1 MKQEGFKLPKLVYK
15 DKLLDHSNIYFG
27 HTISFMYFS
36 QHRGN
41 ISKLKTKNVCRDK
54 FMNIVLFPDHFS
66 IGVLAV
72 HFSILNPLTGKCN
85 FKGTQTPN

>member
-54 FMNIVLFPDHFS
+54 FMNIVSRYTRFLHWS
-66 IGVLAV
+66 SCGTL
-72 HFSILNPLTGKCN
+72 LNYWECN
-85 FKGTQTPN
+85 FKGTQTLN